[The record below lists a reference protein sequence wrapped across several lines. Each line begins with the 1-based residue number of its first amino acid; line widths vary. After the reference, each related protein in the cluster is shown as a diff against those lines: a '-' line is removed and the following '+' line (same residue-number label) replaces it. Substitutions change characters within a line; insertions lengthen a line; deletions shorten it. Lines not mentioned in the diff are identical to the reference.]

1 MATAGKSTRI
11 LIVEDHPVFI
21 FGLKELLHQ
30 EKDLVV
36 VGQAE
41 SVGEAWEKIGSLDP
55 DLVIVDITL
64 KGRNGI
70 ELIRDLKKHY
80 KHLPVLVLSMHAE
93 SLFAER
99 ALAAGARGY
108 IVKEEASDGIVAAV
122 RCVLNGEIYASPK
135 LMKTILNRIVS
146 QSETEKSPLKSLTD
160 RELEVFYAIGI
171 GMSTRQ
177 IASKLR
183 LSVKTIGTY
192 RERIKEKLGLE
203 NASALMR
210 YAVRWVEHHP
220 DLNITFLGDEAAE

>member
-1 MATAGKSTRI
+1 MATAGKTTRI

-108 IVKEEASDGIVAAV
+108 IVKEEASDGIVAAI

-135 LMKTILNRIVS
+135 LMKTILNRIVT